1 MMIYFKCKGTFV
13 IGSRKTVVYGCV
25 GFLPSS
31 VTAFLVRV
39 DSKKWYESVFM
50 IWSQGILHT
59 HTHPMY
65 LLSCQSCTCLYVSCI
80 SCLLVFAA
88 PGGCSCLCLSQ
99 KRQKED
105 LREADDCSVACSAS
119 YMHAIIYINKLNILC
134 LDVAAQAGS
143 DPNKIHDN
151 AN

>member
-59 HTHPMY
+59 HTPHVPAELSIMY
-65 LLSCQSCTCLYVSCI
+65 LPVCFVHFLSLS
-80 SCLLVFAA
+80 F
-88 PGGCSCLCLSQ
+88 CSSWWLQLSLFIT
-99 KRQKED
+99 K
-105 LREADDCSVACSAS
+105 AS
-119 YMHAIIYINKLNILC
+119 K
-134 LDVAAQAGS
+134 GRS
-143 DPNKIHDN
+143 
-151 AN
+151 